1 MKYEEKKWRVE
12 IWDSPRERET
22 ERESER
28 KEVIDSK
35 VLGCDL

>member
-12 IWDSPRERET
+12 IWDSPRERE
-22 ERESER
+22 RESER
-28 KEVIDSK
+28 KEVIDTK